1 MRLEMSC
8 LVVVG
13 GCPNSVLIKLSSPHI
28 IFIYREEEEMMID
41 LIKERIGGYIYVWT
55 YFFLPRGTS
64 LKIYEMHFLLS
75 LEISI

>member
-1 MRLEMSC
+1 
-8 LVVVG
+8 
-13 GCPNSVLIKLSSPHI
+13 
-28 IFIYREEEEMMID
+28 MID